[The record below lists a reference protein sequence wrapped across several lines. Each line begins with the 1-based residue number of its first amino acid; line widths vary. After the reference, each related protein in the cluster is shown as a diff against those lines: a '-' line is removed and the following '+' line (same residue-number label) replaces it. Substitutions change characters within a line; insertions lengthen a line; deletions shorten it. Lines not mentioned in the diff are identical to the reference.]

1 VRDACAVVVLLCYAE
16 ERETVCVLCG
26 LLSLCLCVR
35 AGASGGGGRGG
46 ARGEVERWGWGR
58 GGVCRTHLS
67 CARQKG
73 VRARPPRLSPLP
85 CACAWVRKQPKHT
98 HHGRHPLPALALG
111 DAARAGRGQAGR
123 RREQSGRA
131 RPGLGRL
138 ARLFVR
144 LQVCGRGECVPLAAG
159 ERGGVG
165 EYRALARRGK
175 READAARECARAHWP
190 ECWPERACR
199 NAAVERAHS
208 RGHTSLHR
216 LGMRRRWPR
225 PSSLGLECQAGAGVP
240 GTRWARVRRG
250 ERVFSTGGPSPC
262 QRPFLAAARARRGTH
277 RLWAVFSLPHAPP
290 PPSRPPRP
298 GGQCTPIYI

>member
-1 VRDACAVVVLLCYAE
+1 MRDACAVVVLLCYAE

-85 CACAWVRKQPKHT
+85 CACAWVRKQPTHT
-98 HHGRHPLPALALG
+98 HHGRYPLPALALG

-175 READAARECARAHWP
+175 READAQG
-190 ECWPERACR
+190 
-199 NAAVERAHS
+199 S
-208 RGHTSLHR
+208 
-216 LGMRRRWPR
+216 
-225 PSSLGLECQAGAGVP
+225 
-240 GTRWARVRRG
+240 
-250 ERVFSTGGPSPC
+250 
-262 QRPFLAAARARRGTH
+262 ARARTGPSAGQRERQECGSGTRAQQGTH
-277 RLWAVFSLPHAPP
+277 ILASTGYASTVAQAFK
-290 PPSRPPRP
+290 PRP
-298 GGQCTPIYI
+298 GVSSWGGRAWDALGAGP